1 MDVTNH
7 EIIMK
12 TMTLSIAVAAF
23 AATATADINVFF
35 MISSPYAYTITK
47 SRRRIYR
54 IFTPLRKA
62 GDKW

>member
-1 MDVTNH
+1 MQKLLMSAVG
-7 EIIMK
+7 
-12 TMTLSIAVAAF
+12 VAAF